1 MLYIKH
7 DATNSMSINLD
18 KDRGSG
24 TQYSIKIWNDVEGS
38 VDNNTVTYTFTPT
51 KTARKATFTITE
63 PTNVDLKG
71 VKGSFSYYVS
81 NSVGQI
87 VDRGKIRAYRGSFPS
102 ADLNQNNSNVT
113 THSSASKIYGYSD
126 SNYIAPD
133 DTVTNTQYLNI

>member
-24 TQYSIKIWNDVEGS
+24 TTYNIKIWNDVEGS
-38 VDNNTVTYTFTPT
+38 VDNNTVSYTFSPV
-51 KTARKATFTITE
+51 KLPRKAIFNLVE

-71 VKGSFSYYVS
+71 VKGSFSYHIS

-87 VDRGKIRAYRGSFPS
+87 VDRGKIRAYSGSFPG
-102 ADLNQNNSNVT
+102 ADLDQNNSNVT
-113 THSSASKIYGYSD
+113 THSSASKIYGYGD

>member
-24 TQYSIKIWNDVEGS
+24 TQYSIRIWNDVEGS
-38 VDNNTVTYTFTPT
+38 VDNNTVSYSFTPI
-51 KTARKATFTITE
+51 KLARKAIFNLVE

-71 VKGSFSYYVS
+71 VKGSFSYLIT
-81 NSVGQI
+81 NSVGSI
-87 VDRGKIRAYRGSFPS
+87 VDRGKIRAYSGNLPS
-102 ADLNQNNSNVT
+102 ASIENNNSNVT
-113 THSSASKIYGYSD
+113 THLNASKIYGFGD
-126 SNYIAPD
+126 NNYIAPD